1 VASRTTKTTI
11 VTFIV
16 ALAVGGPACR
26 RSQPPGEAKAT
37 PHQQQTTQ
45 SSSPPASPT
54 ETIRAEEKP
63 ASLATASSQP
73 PVTGEPQA
81 IGGPEMDLGRAQ
93 QAGGVS
99 CIDYDKYFVVTR
111 ELRNEVGSDT
121 LVKFKSAPAER
132 VPCEYSVL
140 SRDLEI
146 KNEFAENFMGLHGDL
161 LFLDS
166 STGPGTSGM
175 TIYSLLTRK
184 KVFETSYLGPIRFS
198 GDNLTLWQVE
208 KEYVTKAD
216 CPDAEKIAQQGMDPT
231 VERKRILN
239 LQTFVFSDTT
249 ETRCGTE
256 Q

>member
-1 VASRTTKTTI
+1 M
-11 VTFIV
+11 
-16 ALAVGGPACR
+16 
-26 RSQPPGEAKAT
+26 
-37 PHQQQTTQ
+37 
-45 SSSPPASPT
+45 
-54 ETIRAEEKP
+54 ETIRAEEKL
-63 ASLATASSQP
+63 ASPATASPQTA
-73 PVTGEPQA
+73 VAGELQA

-132 VPCEYSVL
+132 VACEYSVR
-140 SRDLEI
+140 SQDLEI

-184 KVFETSYLGPIRFS
+184 KVFETSYLGPIKFS

-208 KEYVTKAD
+208 KDYATKAD
-216 CPDAEKIAQQGMDPT
+216 CPDAEKITQQGLDPT

-239 LQTFVFSDTT
+239 LQTFTFSDTSD
-249 ETRCGTE
+249 TRCGTE